1 MEILFFEPVYK
12 DYIWG
17 GTRLKEYF
25 GKNISTKTAAES
37 WEIST
42 NEDGLSKIKNKNM
55 HGITLKDLFD
65 DTEKR
70 IDIFGTKTKNMSKFP
85 LLIKFIDAN
94 TNLSVQVHPNDDYA
108 KKYENDTG
116 KTEMWHIIDCNSDAK
131 IICGMKEN
139 VKKEDVEKIIRNNQ
153 IKENLNYV
161 DIKKGDTIYIPAGT
175 IHAILGNTLLCE
187 IQQNSNLTYRVY
199 DWDRVGKD
207 GKPRQL
213 HIDKAIRVINVQSNP
228 SIKHDTE
235 EECVKIMESEFFT
248 VEKINVNGTYCDNS
262 SKGSFYAMNV
272 IDGDGVIEDKT
283 GQYEVKKGDSFLIP
297 SNLGEYKIVGNLKI
311 LKSYID

>member
-1 MEILFFEPVYK
+1 MEILFFDPIYK

-17 GTRLKEYF
+17 GSRLKEYF
-25 GKNISTKTAAES
+25 EKNVQTETVAES

-42 NEDGLSKIKNKNM
+42 NEDGLSKIKNENM
-55 HGITLKDLFD
+55 QGITLKELFD
-65 DTEKR
+65 DKEKR
-70 IDIFGTKTKNMSKFP
+70 IDIFGTKTKYMNKFP
-85 LLIKFIDAN
+85 LLIKFIDAKS
-94 TNLSVQVHPNDDYA
+94 NLSVQVHPNDEYA
-108 KKYENDTG
+108 KRYENDTG
-116 KTEMWHIIDCNSDAK
+116 KTEMWHIIDCDTDAK

-139 VKKEDVEKIIRNNQ
+139 VKQEEVEEIIRKNK

-199 DWDRVGKD
+199 DWDRIGKD

-213 HIDKAIRVINVQSNP
+213 HIDKAIQVINVKSNP
-228 SIKHDTE
+228 SIKHNTE
-235 EECVKIMESEFFT
+235 EECVKVMESEFFT
-248 VEKINVNGTYCDNS
+248 VEKINVKKEYNDKS
-262 SKGSFYAMNV
+262 SKESFYTINI
-272 IDGDGVIEDKT
+272 IDGEGTIEDNTNK
-283 GQYEVKKGDSFLIP
+283 YEIKKGDSILIP
-297 SNLGEYKIVGNLKI
+297 SNLGKYKITGNLKF

>member
-1 MEILFFEPVYK
+1 MGILFFEPVYK

-25 GKNISTKTAAES
+25 GKDIQTKTAAES

-42 NEDGLSKIKNKNM
+42 NEDGLSKIKNM
-55 HGITLKDLFD
+55 HGITLKDLFG

-70 IDIFGTKTKNMSKFP
+70 MDIFGTKTKGMSKFP
-85 LLIKFIDAN
+85 LLIKFIDAKS
-94 TNLSVQVHPNDDYA
+94 NLSVQVHPNDEYA
-108 KKYENDTG
+108 KKNENDTG
-116 KTEMWHIIDCNSDAK
+116 KTEMWHIIDCASDAK

-139 VKKEDVEKIIRNNQ
+139 VKQEEVEKIIRNNQ

-161 DIKKGDTIYIPAGT
+161 DIQKGDTIYIPAGT

-207 GKPRQL
+207 GKPRAL
-213 HIDKAIRVINVQSNP
+213 HIDKATRVINVQSNP
-228 SIKHDTE
+228 SIKHNTE
-235 EECVKIMESEFFT
+235 EECVKVMQSEFFT
-248 VEKINVNGTYCDNS
+248 VEKINVKKEYNDKS
-262 SKGSFYAMNV
+262 SKDSFYTMNI
-272 IDGDGVIEDKT
+272 IDGEGIIEDSNNK
-283 GQYEVKKGDSFLIP
+283 YELKKGDSFLIP
-297 SNLGEYKIVGNLKI
+297 SNLGKYKIVGNLKI